1 MLSDTLC
8 KKQQCVSRF
17 KAYERIGTLAHLEKR
32 SIIIAKLTVKFL
44 HYFSLT
50 KHHQFKA
57 AALITKKMKLYLFA
71 VPCRSCL
78 LPCVCRM
85 PCTMESRFLVITIIN
100 KAIYI
105 KNNKSVF
112 LISLSSQQDTVL
124 YLFFS
129 FTLGILK
136 LCLLSISLLHT

>member
-57 AALITKKMKLYLFA
+57 AALITKKMKLYLIVCCSMQKLFA
-71 VPCRSCL
+71 SMCL
-78 LPCVCRM
+78 QDALHNGISVL
-85 PCTMESRFLVITIIN
+85 SHYHN
-100 KAIYI
+100 K
-105 KNNKSVF
+105 
-112 LISLSSQQDTVL
+112 
-124 YLFFS
+124 
-129 FTLGILK
+129 
-136 LCLLSISLLHT
+136 